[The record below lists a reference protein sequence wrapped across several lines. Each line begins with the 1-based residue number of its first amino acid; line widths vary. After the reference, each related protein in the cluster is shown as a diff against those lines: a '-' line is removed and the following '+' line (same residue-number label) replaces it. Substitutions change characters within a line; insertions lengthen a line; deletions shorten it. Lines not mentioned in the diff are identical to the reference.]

1 MDLRDGLE
9 DRRPDPGSN
18 LDQYAGPDGYAE
30 IRPHSINGSLI
41 PTWDLSSL
49 AVPSKKCPVCGVSVK
64 LENLERHVR
73 NQHPRTNL
81 GEDQILSA
89 AERKRVK
96 GASAT
101 PHRGMTPAGKRV
113 VAVVSVILVLV
124 LALLILNP

>member
-30 IRPHSINGSLI
+30 IRPHGINGSLI

-73 NQHPRTNL
+73 NQHPRASVDLTSL
-81 GEDQILSA
+81 LSA
-89 AERKRVK
+89 EERMETTR
-96 GASAT
+96 AT
-101 PHRGMTPAGKRV
+101 RAPP
-113 VAVVSVILVLV
+113 
-124 LALLILNP
+124 